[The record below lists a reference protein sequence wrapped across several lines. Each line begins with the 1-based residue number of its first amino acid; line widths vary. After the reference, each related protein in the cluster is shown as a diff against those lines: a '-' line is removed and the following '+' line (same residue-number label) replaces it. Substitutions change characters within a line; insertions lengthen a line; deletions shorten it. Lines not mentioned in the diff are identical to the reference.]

1 MANEI
6 DYDNMT
12 DDQID
17 DILSQID
24 SGTFGSDDEN
34 QDGANTNLDENNENH
49 SEDGDENLN
58 NRNLEDTEGDNDE
71 DENSDTNQLNDGLTN
86 DTENKSSEGD
96 SENSQVEQSNGNAEG
111 NADTSNPEDA
121 KGAETGKIDPAEYER
136 LKKFYDEIAN
146 AEFIA
151 NGKKVKGFTDPSKII
166 RSQQML
172 HDYSNKMRGINEYK
186 PYLKALK
193 EKGIIGDEEKFNFAM
208 SLLDGDKATIKKHM
222 EALKIDLVDLELDE
236 DSNYVQKNYIP
247 SKQSMV
253 LDETMEIA
261 SNIGVDTKLRSV
273 IAKDWDDDSFSEFLN
288 NPSVRNDLLTHM
300 QDGTYEIVQ
309 SKINELEMLDMN
321 GSYRGLKS
329 TDKYRAAIAEINREN
344 QSRPVNPSAY
354 QNQYANQ
361 QQNNGS
367 YIDAERARLADLAA
381 KEAEYKA
388 MAEKKLRDDEARK
401 KAAMITKK
409 KTTTVTQKKFDPLEL
424 EGDALDEFVNELIS
438 SSKK

>member
-34 QDGANTNLDENNENH
+34 QDGANTNLDENNENQ

-96 SENSQVEQSNGNAEG
+96 SENSQVEQSDENAEG

-193 EKGIIGDEEKFNFAM
+193 EKGIIGDEDKFNFAM

-236 DSNYVQKNYIP
+236 DSKYVPKNYIP

-253 LDETMEIA
+253 LDEAMEIA
-261 SNIGVDTKLRSV
+261 SNIGVDSKLRSV
-273 IAKDWDDDSFSEFLN
+273 IAKDWDVDSFEEFLN

-309 SKINELEMLDMN
+309 NKINELEMLDMN

-344 QSRPVNPSAY
+344 QSRPVNPSLY
-354 QNQYANQ
+354 QNQYVNQ

-438 SSKK
+438 SSKR

>member
-12 DDQID
+12 DEQID

-34 QDGANTNLDENNENH
+34 QDGANTNLDENNENQN
-49 SEDGDENLN
+49 EDGDENLN

-236 DSNYVQKNYIP
+236 DSKYVPKNYIP

-253 LDETMEIA
+253 LDEAMEIA
-261 SNIGVDTKLRSV
+261 SNIGVDSKLRSV

>member
-12 DDQID
+12 DEQID

-24 SGTFGSDDEN
+24 SGTFGSGGEN
-34 QDGANTNLDENNENH
+34 QDYSNTNFDENNENQ

-96 SENSQVEQSNGNAEG
+96 LDNSQVEQSDGNAEG

-236 DSNYVQKNYIP
+236 DSKYIPKNYIP

-253 LDETMEIA
+253 LDEAMEIA
-261 SNIGVDTKLRSV
+261 SNIGVDSKLRSV
-273 IAKDWDDDSFSEFLN
+273 IAKDWDDDSFAEFLN

-309 SKINELEMLDMN
+309 NKINELEMLDMN

-329 TDKYRAAIAEINREN
+329 TDKYRTAIAEINREN

-367 YIDAERARLADLAA
+367 YIDAERARLVDLAA

>member
-34 QDGANTNLDENNENH
+34 QDGANTNFDENNENQ

-236 DSNYVQKNYIP
+236 DSKYVPKNYIP

-261 SNIGVDTKLRSV
+261 SNIGVDSKLRSV
-273 IAKDWDDDSFSEFLN
+273 IAKDWDDDSFAEFLN

-309 SKINELEMLDMN
+309 NKINELEMLDMN

-344 QSRPVNPSAY
+344 QSRTVNPSAY

>member
-12 DDQID
+12 DEQID

-34 QDGANTNLDENNENH
+34 QDGANTNLDKNNENQN
-49 SEDGDENLN
+49 EDGDENLN

-96 SENSQVEQSNGNAEG
+96 SENSQVEQSNGNVEG

-236 DSNYVQKNYIP
+236 DSKYVPKNYIP

-261 SNIGVDTKLRSV
+261 SNIGVDSKLRSV

-309 SKINELEMLDMN
+309 NKINELEMLDMN

-388 MAEKKLRDDEARK
+388 MAEKKFRDDEARK

>member
-12 DDQID
+12 DEQID

-34 QDGANTNLDENNENH
+34 QDGANTNFDENNENQ

-58 NRNLEDTEGDNDE
+58 NRNREDTEGDNDE

-236 DSNYVQKNYIP
+236 DSKYVQKNYIP

-273 IAKDWDDDSFSEFLN
+273 IAKDWDDDSFAEFLN

-309 SKINELEMLDMN
+309 NKINELEMLDMN

-354 QNQYANQ
+354 QNQYVNQ

-438 SSKK
+438 SSKR

>member
-34 QDGANTNLDENNENH
+34 QDGANTNLDENNENQD
-49 SEDGDENLN
+49 EDGDENLN

-236 DSNYVQKNYIP
+236 DSKYVPKNYIP

-261 SNIGVDTKLRSV
+261 SNIGVDSKLRSV

-309 SKINELEMLDMN
+309 NKINELEMLDMN

-344 QSRPVNPSAY
+344 QSRPINPSAY
-354 QNQYANQ
+354 KNQYANQ

>member
-1 MANEI
+1 MENEI

-12 DDQID
+12 DEQID

-24 SGTFGSDDEN
+24 SGTFGSDDDN
-34 QDGANTNLDENNENH
+34 QDGANTNLDENNENQN
-49 SEDGDENLN
+49 DGGDENLN

-121 KGAETGKIDPAEYER
+121 KGAETGRIDPAEYER
-136 LKKFYDEIAN
+136 LKKFYNEIAN

-236 DSNYVQKNYIP
+236 DSKYVQKNYIP

-253 LDETMEIA
+253 LDEAMEIA
-261 SNIGVDTKLRSV
+261 SNIGVDSKLRSV

-309 SKINELEMLDMN
+309 NKINELEMLDMN

-329 TDKYRAAIAEINREN
+329 TDKYRTAIAEINREN

-367 YIDAERARLADLAA
+367 YVDAERARLAVLAT

-388 MAEKKLRDDEARK
+388 MAEKKFRDDEARK

-409 KTTTVTQKKFDPLEL
+409 KTTTVTQKKFDPLDL

>member
-12 DDQID
+12 DEQID

-34 QDGANTNLDENNENH
+34 QDGANTNLDENNENQN
-49 SEDGDENLN
+49 EDGDENLN

-236 DSNYVQKNYIP
+236 DSKYVPKNYIP

-253 LDETMEIA
+253 LDEAMEIA
-261 SNIGVDTKLRSV
+261 SNIGVDSKLRSV

-309 SKINELEMLDMN
+309 NKINELEMLDMN

-388 MAEKKLRDDEARK
+388 MAEKKFRDDEARK

>member
-12 DDQID
+12 DEQID

-34 QDGANTNLDENNENH
+34 QDGANTNLDENNENQN
-49 SEDGDENLN
+49 EDGDENLN

-236 DSNYVQKNYIP
+236 DSKYVPKNYIP

-253 LDETMEIA
+253 LDEAMEIA
-261 SNIGVDTKLRSV
+261 SNIGVDSKLRSV

-300 QDGTYEIVQ
+300 QDGTYEVVQ
-309 SKINELEMLDMN
+309 NKINELEMLDMN

-438 SSKK
+438 SSKR

>member
-34 QDGANTNLDENNENH
+34 QDGANTNFDENNENQ
-49 SEDGDENLN
+49 SDDGDENLN

-96 SENSQVEQSNGNAEG
+96 SENSQVEQSNENAEG

-236 DSNYVQKNYIP
+236 DSKYVPKNYIP

-253 LDETMEIA
+253 LDEAMEIA
-261 SNIGVDTKLRSV
+261 SNIGVDSKLRSV
-273 IAKDWDDDSFSEFLN
+273 IAKDWDDDSFAEFLN

-309 SKINELEMLDMN
+309 NKINELEMLDMN

-354 QNQYANQ
+354 QNQYVNQ

>member
-24 SGTFGSDDEN
+24 SGTFGSNYEN
-34 QDGANTNLDENNENH
+34 QDGENTNFDENNENH

-96 SENSQVEQSNGNAEG
+96 SENSQVEQSNGNVEG

-261 SNIGVDTKLRSV
+261 SNIGVDSKLRSV

-309 SKINELEMLDMN
+309 NKINELEMLDMN

-329 TDKYRAAIAEINREN
+329 TDKYRTAIAEINREN

-367 YIDAERARLADLAA
+367 YIDAERARLADLAT

>member
-12 DDQID
+12 DEQID

-34 QDGANTNLDENNENH
+34 QDGENTNLDENNENQND
-49 SEDGDENLN
+49 DGDENLN

-96 SENSQVEQSNGNAEG
+96 SENSQVEQSDENAEG

-236 DSNYVQKNYIP
+236 DSKYAPKNYIP

-253 LDETMEIA
+253 LDEAMEIA
-261 SNIGVDTKLRSV
+261 SNVGVDSKLRSV

-300 QDGTYEIVQ
+300 QDGTYEVVQ
-309 SKINELEMLDMN
+309 NKINELEMLDMN

-344 QSRPVNPSAY
+344 LSRPVNPSAY

>member
-1 MANEI
+1 MENEI

-12 DDQID
+12 DEQID

-34 QDGANTNLDENNENH
+34 QDGANTNLDENNENQN
-49 SEDGDENLN
+49 EDGDENLN

-96 SENSQVEQSNGNAEG
+96 SENSQVEQSNGNVEG

-236 DSNYVQKNYIP
+236 DSKYVPKNYIP

-253 LDETMEIA
+253 LDEAMEIA
-261 SNIGVDTKLRSV
+261 SNIGVDSKLRSV

-309 SKINELEMLDMN
+309 NKINELEMLDMN

>member
-34 QDGANTNLDENNENH
+34 QDGANTNLDENNENQD
-49 SEDGDENLN
+49 EDGDENLN

-96 SENSQVEQSNGNAEG
+96 SENSQVEQSNGNVEG

-253 LDETMEIA
+253 LDEAMEIA
-261 SNIGVDTKLRSV
+261 SNIGVDSKLRSV

-309 SKINELEMLDMN
+309 NKINELEMLDMN

-344 QSRPVNPSAY
+344 LSRPVNPSAY

-438 SSKK
+438 SSKR

>member
-12 DDQID
+12 DEQID

-34 QDGANTNLDENNENH
+34 QDGANTNLDENNENQN
-49 SEDGDENLN
+49 EDGDENLN

-236 DSNYVQKNYIP
+236 DSKYVPKNYIP

-253 LDETMEIA
+253 LDEAMEIA
-261 SNIGVDTKLRSV
+261 SNIGVDSKLRSV

-309 SKINELEMLDMN
+309 NKINELEMLDMN

-438 SSKK
+438 SSKR

>member
-34 QDGANTNLDENNENH
+34 QDGENTNLDENNENQND
-49 SEDGDENLN
+49 DGDENLN

-96 SENSQVEQSNGNAEG
+96 SENSQVEQSDGNAEV

-136 LKKFYDEIAN
+136 LKKFYNEIAN

-193 EKGIIGDEEKFNFAM
+193 EKGIIGDEDKFNFAM

-236 DSNYVQKNYIP
+236 DSKYVPKNYIP

-253 LDETMEIA
+253 LDEAMEIA
-261 SNIGVDTKLRSV
+261 SNIGVDSKLRSV

-309 SKINELEMLDMN
+309 NKINELEMLDMN

-344 QSRPVNPSAY
+344 QSRQVNPSAY

-388 MAEKKLRDDEARK
+388 MAEKKFRDDEARK

>member
-34 QDGANTNLDENNENH
+34 QDGANTNLDENNENQND
-49 SEDGDENLN
+49 DGDENLN

-236 DSNYVQKNYIP
+236 DSKYVPKNYIP

-253 LDETMEIA
+253 LDEAMEIA
-261 SNIGVDTKLRSV
+261 SNIGVDSKLRSV

-309 SKINELEMLDMN
+309 NKINELEMLDMN

-354 QNQYANQ
+354 QNQYVNQ

-367 YIDAERARLADLAA
+367 YIDAERARLADLAT

>member
-12 DDQID
+12 DEQID

-24 SGTFGSDDEN
+24 SGTFGSNDEN
-34 QDGANTNLDENNENH
+34 QDGENTNLDENNENQ
-49 SEDGDENLN
+49 SDDGDENLN

-236 DSNYVQKNYIP
+236 DSKYVPKNYIP

-261 SNIGVDTKLRSV
+261 SNIGVDSKLRSV
-273 IAKDWDDDSFSEFLN
+273 IAKDWDDDSFAEFLN

-309 SKINELEMLDMN
+309 NKINELEMLDMN

>member
-12 DDQID
+12 DEQID

-34 QDGANTNLDENNENH
+34 QDGANTNLDENNENQN
-49 SEDGDENLN
+49 EDGYENLN

-236 DSNYVQKNYIP
+236 DSKYVPKNYIP

-253 LDETMEIA
+253 LDEAMEIA
-261 SNIGVDTKLRSV
+261 SNIGVDSKLRSV
-273 IAKDWDDDSFSEFLN
+273 IAKDWDDDSFAEFLN

-309 SKINELEMLDMN
+309 NKINELEMLDMN

-344 QSRPVNPSAY
+344 QTRPVNPSAY

-388 MAEKKLRDDEARK
+388 MAEKKFRDDEARK

>member
-12 DDQID
+12 DEQID

-34 QDGANTNLDENNENH
+34 QDGANTNLDENNENQN
-49 SEDGDENLN
+49 EDGDENLN

-236 DSNYVQKNYIP
+236 DSKYVPKNYIP

-261 SNIGVDTKLRSV
+261 SNIGVDSKLRSV

-309 SKINELEMLDMN
+309 NKINELEMLDMN

-344 QSRPVNPSAY
+344 QSRPINPSAY

>member
-1 MANEI
+1 MENEI

-12 DDQID
+12 DEQID

-34 QDGANTNLDENNENH
+34 QDGANTNLDENNENQGD
-49 SEDGDENLN
+49 DGDENLN

-236 DSNYVQKNYIP
+236 DSKYVPKNYIP

-261 SNIGVDTKLRSV
+261 SNIGVDSKLRSV
-273 IAKDWDDDSFSEFLN
+273 IAKDWDVDSFSEFLN

-309 SKINELEMLDMN
+309 NKINELEMLDMN

>member
-12 DDQID
+12 DEQID

-34 QDGANTNLDENNENH
+34 QDGANTNLDENNENQ

-236 DSNYVQKNYIP
+236 DSKYVPKNYIP

-261 SNIGVDTKLRSV
+261 SNIGVDSKLRSV
-273 IAKDWDDDSFSEFLN
+273 IAKDWDDDSFAEFLN

-309 SKINELEMLDMN
+309 NKINELEMLDMS

-344 QSRPVNPSAY
+344 LSRPVNPSAY

-367 YIDAERARLADLAA
+367 YIDAERARLADLAT

-438 SSKK
+438 SSKR

>member
-12 DDQID
+12 DEQID

-34 QDGANTNLDENNENH
+34 QDGANTNLDENNENQ

-236 DSNYVQKNYIP
+236 DSKYVPKNYIP

-253 LDETMEIA
+253 LDEAMEIA
-261 SNIGVDTKLRSV
+261 SNIGVDSKLRSV

-309 SKINELEMLDMN
+309 NKINELEMLDMN

-354 QNQYANQ
+354 QNQYVNQ

-438 SSKK
+438 SSKR

>member
-12 DDQID
+12 DEQID

-24 SGTFGSDDEN
+24 SGTYGSDGEN
-34 QDGANTNLDENNENH
+34 QDSGNTNSDENNENQ
-49 SEDGDENLN
+49 SEDEDENLD
-58 NRNLEDTEGDNDE
+58 NRNLEDTEGYNDE
-71 DENSDTNQLNDGLTN
+71 DEDSDTNQSNDGLAN

-186 PYLKALK
+186 PYLKALR

-208 SLLDGDKATIKKHM
+208 SLLDGDKATIKKHI

-236 DSNYVQKNYIP
+236 DSKYVPKNYIP

-261 SNIGVDTKLRSV
+261 SNIGVDSKLRAV
-273 IAKDWDDDSFSEFLN
+273 IAKDWDDDSFAEFLN

-309 SKINELEMLDMN
+309 NKINELEMLDMN

-329 TDKYRAAIAEINREN
+329 TDKYRAAIADINREN
-344 QSRPVNPSAY
+344 QSRQVNPSAY
-354 QNQYANQ
+354 QNQYVNQ

-367 YIDAERARLADLAA
+367 YIDIERARLADLAA

-388 MAEKKLRDDEARK
+388 MAEKKLRDDEARR

>member
-12 DDQID
+12 DEQID

-34 QDGANTNLDENNENH
+34 QDGANTNLDENNENQND
-49 SEDGDENLN
+49 DGDENLN

-111 NADTSNPEDA
+111 NADTSNPADA

-236 DSNYVQKNYIP
+236 DSKYVPKNYIP

-261 SNIGVDTKLRSV
+261 SNIGVDSKLRSV
-273 IAKDWDDDSFSEFLN
+273 IAKDWDDDSFAEFLN

-309 SKINELEMLDMN
+309 NKINELEMLDMN

-438 SSKK
+438 SSKR

>member
-12 DDQID
+12 DEQID

-34 QDGANTNLDENNENH
+34 QDGANTNLDENNENQND
-49 SEDGDENLN
+49 DGDENLN

-96 SENSQVEQSNGNAEG
+96 SENSQVEQSNGNVEG

-236 DSNYVQKNYIP
+236 DSKYVPKNYIP

-253 LDETMEIA
+253 LDEAMEIA
-261 SNIGVDTKLRSV
+261 SNIGVDSKLRSV

-309 SKINELEMLDMN
+309 NKINELEMLDMN

>member
-12 DDQID
+12 DEHID

-34 QDGANTNLDENNENH
+34 QDGANTNLDENNENQN
-49 SEDGDENLN
+49 EDGDENLN

-236 DSNYVQKNYIP
+236 DSKYVPKNYIP

-261 SNIGVDTKLRSV
+261 SNIGVDSKLRSV

-309 SKINELEMLDMN
+309 NKINELEMLDMN

-438 SSKK
+438 SSKR

>member
-12 DDQID
+12 DEQID

-34 QDGANTNLDENNENH
+34 QDGANTNLDENNENQ

-96 SENSQVEQSNGNAEG
+96 SENSQVEQSNGNVEG

-236 DSNYVQKNYIP
+236 DSKYVPKNYIP

-253 LDETMEIA
+253 LDEAMEIA
-261 SNIGVDTKLRSV
+261 SNIGVDSKLRSV

-309 SKINELEMLDMN
+309 NKINELEMLDMN

>member
-24 SGTFGSDDEN
+24 SGTFGSDGEN
-34 QDGANTNLDENNENH
+34 QDDENTNLDENNENQND
-49 SEDGDENLN
+49 DGDENLN

-96 SENSQVEQSNGNAEG
+96 SENSQVEQSNGNVEG

-236 DSNYVQKNYIP
+236 DSKYVPKNYIP

-253 LDETMEIA
+253 LDEAMEIA
-261 SNIGVDTKLRSV
+261 SNIGVDSKLRSV

-309 SKINELEMLDMN
+309 NKINELEMLDMN

-438 SSKK
+438 SSKR

>member
-12 DDQID
+12 DEQID

-34 QDGANTNLDENNENH
+34 QDGENTNFDENNENQG
-49 SEDGDENLN
+49 EDGDENLN

-236 DSNYVQKNYIP
+236 DSKYVPKNYIP

-253 LDETMEIA
+253 LDEAMEIA
-261 SNIGVDTKLRSV
+261 SNIGVDSKLRSV

-309 SKINELEMLDMN
+309 NKINELEMLDMN

>member
-12 DDQID
+12 DEQID

-34 QDGANTNLDENNENH
+34 QDNGNTNFDENNENQN
-49 SEDGDENLN
+49 EDGDENLN

-121 KGAETGKIDPAEYER
+121 KGAETGKIDPTEYER

-236 DSNYVQKNYIP
+236 DSKYVPKNYIP

-253 LDETMEIA
+253 LDEAMEIA
-261 SNIGVDTKLRSV
+261 SNIGVDSKLRSV

-309 SKINELEMLDMN
+309 NKINELEMLDMN

>member
-34 QDGANTNLDENNENH
+34 QDGANTNLDENNENQ
-49 SEDGDENLN
+49 SDDGDENLN

-96 SENSQVEQSNGNAEG
+96 SENSQVEQSNGNVEG

-236 DSNYVQKNYIP
+236 DSKYVPKNYIP

-253 LDETMEIA
+253 LDEAMEIA
-261 SNIGVDTKLRSV
+261 SNIGVDSKLRSV

-309 SKINELEMLDMN
+309 NKINELEMLDMN

-329 TDKYRAAIAEINREN
+329 TDKYRTAIAEINREN
-344 QSRPVNPSAY
+344 QSRTVNPSAY

>member
-24 SGTFGSDDEN
+24 SGTFGSDYEN
-34 QDGANTNLDENNENH
+34 QDGANTNLDESNENQ

-208 SLLDGDKATIKKHM
+208 SLLDGDKATIKKHI
-222 EALKIDLVDLELDE
+222 ESLKIDLVDLELDE
-236 DSNYVQKNYIP
+236 DSKYVPKNYIP

-261 SNIGVDTKLRSV
+261 SNIGVDSKLRSV

-300 QDGTYEIVQ
+300 QDGTYDIVQ
-309 SKINELEMLDMN
+309 NKINELEMLDMN

-329 TDKYRAAIAEINREN
+329 TDKYRTAIAEINREN

>member
-12 DDQID
+12 DEQID

-34 QDGANTNLDENNENH
+34 QDGANTNLDENNENQND
-49 SEDGDENLN
+49 DGDENLN
-58 NRNLEDTEGDNDE
+58 NRNLEDTEGDTDE

-236 DSNYVQKNYIP
+236 DSKYVPKNYIP

-253 LDETMEIA
+253 LDEAMEIA
-261 SNIGVDTKLRSV
+261 SNIGVDSKLRSV

-309 SKINELEMLDMN
+309 NKINELEMLDMN

-344 QSRPVNPSAY
+344 LSRPINPSAY

>member
-12 DDQID
+12 DEQID

-34 QDGANTNLDENNENH
+34 QDGANTNLDENNENQ

-58 NRNLEDTEGDNDE
+58 NRNLEDTEDDNDE
-71 DENSDTNQLNDGLTN
+71 DENSDTNQSSDGLTN

-236 DSNYVQKNYIP
+236 DSKYVPKNYIP

-253 LDETMEIA
+253 LDEAMEIA
-261 SNIGVDTKLRSV
+261 SNIGVDSKLRSV

-309 SKINELEMLDMN
+309 NKINELEMLDMN

>member
-34 QDGANTNLDENNENH
+34 QDGANTNLDENNENQ

-96 SENSQVEQSNGNAEG
+96 SENSQVEQSNGNVEG

-121 KGAETGKIDPAEYER
+121 KGAETGKIDPTEYER

-236 DSNYVQKNYIP
+236 DSKYVPKNYIP
-247 SKQSMV
+247 SKQSIV

-261 SNIGVDTKLRSV
+261 SNIGVDSKLRSV

-288 NPSVRNDLLTHM
+288 NPNVRNDLLTHM

-329 TDKYRAAIAEINREN
+329 TDKYRTAIAEINREN

-367 YIDAERARLADLAA
+367 YIDAERARLADLAT

-401 KAAMITKK
+401 KSCYDNKEK
-409 KTTTVTQKKFDPLEL
+409 NYYCYSEEV
-424 EGDALDEFVNELIS
+424 
-438 SSKK
+438 

>member
-12 DDQID
+12 DEQID

-34 QDGANTNLDENNENH
+34 QDGANTNLDENNENQN
-49 SEDGDENLN
+49 EDGDENLN

-236 DSNYVQKNYIP
+236 DSKYIPKNYIP

-253 LDETMEIA
+253 LDEAMEIA
-261 SNIGVDTKLRSV
+261 SNIGVDSKLRSV

-309 SKINELEMLDMN
+309 NKINELEMLDMN

-354 QNQYANQ
+354 QNQYVNQ

-367 YIDAERARLADLAA
+367 YIDAERARLADLAT

>member
-12 DDQID
+12 DEQID

-34 QDGANTNLDENNENH
+34 QDGANTNLDENNENQN
-49 SEDGDENLN
+49 EDGDENLN

-96 SENSQVEQSNGNAEG
+96 SENSQVEQSNGNVEG

-236 DSNYVQKNYIP
+236 DSKYVPKNYIP

-253 LDETMEIA
+253 LDEAMEIA
-261 SNIGVDTKLRSV
+261 SNIGVDSKLRSV

-309 SKINELEMLDMN
+309 NKINELEMLDMN

>member
-34 QDGANTNLDENNENH
+34 QDGANTNLDESNENQ

-96 SENSQVEQSNGNAEG
+96 SENSQVEQSNGNVEG

-121 KGAETGKIDPAEYER
+121 KGAETGKIDPTEYER

-236 DSNYVQKNYIP
+236 DSKYVPKNYIP

-261 SNIGVDTKLRSV
+261 SNIGVDSKLRSV

-309 SKINELEMLDMN
+309 NKINELEMLDMN

-329 TDKYRAAIAEINREN
+329 TDKYRTAIAEINREN
-344 QSRPVNPSAY
+344 QSRPVNPSPY

-367 YIDAERARLADLAA
+367 YIDVERARLADLAA

-388 MAEKKLRDDEARK
+388 MAEKKFRDDEARK

-424 EGDALDEFVNELIS
+424 DGDALDEFVNELIS